1 EVGLGGEVEP
11 VGDRPDALRT
21 APDLRRRLL
30 AADVEHPPSLTDAG
44 GRVEEQRRLADAG
57 LAGDE
62 HDRAGDEPAAE
73 HAVELVDPRRA
84 MGRAVPVDLA
94 DRHGRPLDTGRGRR
108 PRRRPAD
115 LLDRAPGLA
124 LAAAADP
131 LDGRPAALG

>member
-11 VGDRPDALRT
+11 VGDCPDALRA
-21 APDLRRRLL
+21 APDLGGRLL
-30 AADVEHPPSLTDAG
+30 AADVEHAAPLADPG
-44 GRVEEQRRLADAG
+44 GRVEEQRRLAGAG

-73 HAVELVDPRRA
+73 HAVELVDPR
-84 MGRAVPVDLA
+84 GAVARTVALDLA
-94 DRHGRPLDTGRGRR
+94 DRDGRPLHAGRGRR
-108 PRRRPAD
+108 PGRRPAD

-131 LDGRPAALG
+131 